1 MSQDQDMV
9 RFWALIRTSS
19 GAQIRIYVM
28 APNQYIAT
36 EMLKAQYGTN
46 LLSPAAFA

>member
-1 MSQDQDMV
+1 MAEQDMI
-9 RFWALIRTSS
+9 RFWAIIRTGS

-36 EMLKAQYGTN
+36 EMLKAQYGAN
-46 LLSPAAFA
+46 LLSTAAFA